1 VSASVLVGRQPELER
16 IDALLAQA
24 RSGHGSAVVVVGDP
38 GIGKTALLAAAR
50 ERADGMRVAAAAGVE
65 SEARLPFAALG
76 EIAEPFLDEL
86 GELPDPQAAA
96 IAGALALAPP
106 SEESADRLAIAA
118 GFLALLRTAA
128 ADGPVLTLVD
138 DAHWLDAPSAEC
150 LGYAARRLADCA
162 VLFLA
167 AVREEEGQ
175 RAFTGRMIG
184 ELRLSG
190 LDRDDAL
197 VLLRASTTELAR
209 PAAEAVIDVA
219 VGNPLALLE
228 LPGLMS
234 EDQRR
239 GLAPLG
245 PAPAPGGALGAAFE
259 RRVDVAGAEARAALL
274 VAAASMDRELTPV
287 VSACR
292 QLGID
297 ERGLERAE
305 SARLLELAADQFSFA
320 HPLLRGV
327 VYGGATPAERRRVH
341 RALADHTPEDSR
353 PWHLA
358 AATIGPDEQ
367 VAEALEAVAHRATA
381 RGAHSTAAD
390 AFERAARATA
400 DPGTRSRHLL
410 RAAGAAGLGAAYDRA
425 ASLLETVTAIDE
437 PVLRARIRHLLGLVT
452 LVGGTRDAI
461 ANNQMLTEEADRV
474 RDLDAS
480 LAATLHADAG
490 VMAVVGGDSR
500 LALASAERAMAM
512 LPEAA
517 EPGTRC
523 QVLSILGMGLG
534 LCGRASEAR
543 EAFDRAGELLPNVHP
558 LTPTAQSVSFALHA
572 RICTGQEEVLR
583 REALSFGS
591 TGRDAGTVGL
601 LPHYLMVAADAAYR
615 LGDWEGAARDAD
627 EAIETADD
635 SGQRGP
641 LSIALVV
648 RARLH
653 AAVGEEAAARSAA
666 ERGIAVAEPIGY
678 SATAM
683 WARAALGFLELGVDR
698 PGDAIV
704 ELEESGRLA
713 RNGGLEDPIIV
724 PWASDLV
731 EAYARAGR
739 HDDARRIASDLT
751 QRAKASGVPLAL
763 ALAERCEGLLAE
775 DEFERR
781 FERALEL
788 HEQAGAPFERGRTL
802 LALGS
807 RLHRARRRV
816 AARDQLRAA
825 REIFERLGAQPW
837 VDRTRAELSAAGAI
851 DRVPVADPDEL
862 TAQEVRVA
870 EAVARGATN
879 KQVAAE
885 LFLSPK
891 TIEFHLGRVY
901 RKLGIHSRTELA
913 TLVAEGRL
921 EAERPSASA
930 GG

>member
-1 VSASVLVGRQPELER
+1 VLLGRQPELER

-50 ERADGMRVAAAAGVE
+50 ERAEGMRVAAAAGVE

-76 EIAEPFLDEL
+76 EIAEPFLDGLE
-86 GELPDPQAAA
+86 GLPEPQAAA

-106 SEESADRLAIAA
+106 SAEAADRLAIAA

-128 ADGPVLTLVD
+128 TKGPLLLLVD

-150 LGYAARRLADCA
+150 LGYAARRLSDCA
-162 VLFLA
+162 VLLLA

-175 RAFTGRMIG
+175 PAFSGRAVG
-184 ELRLSG
+184 ELRLTG
-190 LDRDDAL
+190 LGRDDAL
-197 VLLRASTTELAR
+197 ALLHASATDLAR

-228 LPGLMS
+228 LPGLLS

-245 PAPAPGGALGAAFE
+245 PAPAPGGALGEAFE
-259 RRVDVAGAEARAALL
+259 RRVNAAGSDARAALL
-274 VAAASMDRELTPV
+274 VAASSMDRELAPV

-305 SARLLELAADQFSFA
+305 SARLLELAEDQFSFA

-353 PWHLA
+353 AWHLA

-367 VAEALEAVAHRATA
+367 VAEALEAAAHRATA

-461 ANNQMLTEEADRV
+461 ANNRMLTEEADRI
-474 RDLDAS
+474 RDLNPTLAAS
-480 LAATLHADAG
+480 LNADAG
-490 VMAVVGGDSR
+490 VMAVVGADNE
-500 LALASAERAMAM
+500 LALASAERAAAI
-512 LPEAA
+512 LPPEADDA
-517 EPGTRC
+517 TRC
-523 QVLSILGMGLG
+523 QIQSILGMGLG
-534 LCGRASEAR
+534 MRGRAAEAR
-543 EAFDRAGELLPNVHP
+543 DAFDRAGELLGSVHP

-572 RICTGQEEVLR
+572 RICTGQEELLR
-583 REALSFGS
+583 EEALSFGS
-591 TGRDAGTVGL
+591 AGRDTGTVGL

-653 AAVGEEAAARSAA
+653 AAVGEEQAARSEA

-678 SATAM
+678 SATTM
-683 WARAALGFLELGVDR
+683 WARAALGFLELGLDR
-698 PGDAIV
+698 PDDAIV

-713 RNGGLEDPIIV
+713 REGGLEDPIIV
-724 PWASDLV
+724 PWASDLI
-731 EAYARAGR
+731 EAYARTGR
-739 HDDARRIASDLT
+739 DDDA
-751 QRAKASGVPLAL
+751 QRVTSELSERAQRSGVPLAL
-763 ALAERCEGLLAE
+763 ALAERCDGLVSDDDA
-775 DEFERR
+775 FAQR

-788 HEQAGAPFERGRTL
+788 HERAGAPFERGRTL
-802 LALGS
+802 LAFGS

-816 AARDQLRAA
+816 AAREQLRAA
-825 REIFERLGAQPW
+825 RDLFEKLEARPW
-837 VDRTRAELSAAGAI
+837 VERARAELSAAGAI
-851 DRVPVADPDEL
+851 ERVAVSDPDEL

-870 EAVARGATN
+870 QAVARGATN

-901 RKLGIHSRTELA
+901 RKLGIHTRTELA

-930 GG
+930 DG